1 MFMKRNRRCSRGRRR
16 NNEQASATWFS
27 VECGSVTAR
36 EIGRVEDQRCL
47 SGGFTA
53 GKAGGEEARMRSRRN
68 GRREETREESMV
80 GRIGE
85 ARGRVACFP
94 AGWGQIACE
103 GGKAS
108 LPEKLLRH
116 IIAQR
121 IECDKQKIMRA

>member
-1 MFMKRNRRCSRGRRR
+1 MIAELR
-16 NNEQASATWFS
+16 QA
-27 VECGSVTAR
+27 AR

-108 LPEKLLRH
+108 LPEPS
-116 IIAQR
+116 A
-121 IECDKQKIMRA
+121 